1 MKASTVYYK
10 SEHTRH
16 VVVAQGW
23 CCRWNEAGRSD
34 DALENNGEH
43 GLNRSEALGKTGMS
57 LQVKKKKTK
66 KTNTKALQSLQSK
79 QSSNCIQSLVWDNL
93 VVSWPGLIG
102 AIADETQ
109 AHLVAETCT
118 TTFKLVAPRL
128 ANGLWH
134 DYLWWFGA
142 YEKRCSETEILN
154 KQCYV
159 IFSFE
164 FFIYHPYSG
173 HLHDTVCTADVL
185 RLDY

>member
-1 MKASTVYYK
+1 MWWWLKAGVAGEMKQADQTMHWRTMGNTGWT
-10 SEHTRH
+10 EARH
-16 VVVAQGW
+16 WEKLGW
-23 CCRWNEAGRSD
+23 VSRS
-34 DALENNGEH
+34 
-43 GLNRSEALGKTGMS
+43 
-57 LQVKKKKTK
+57 KKTNK
-66 KTNTKALQSLQSK
+66 KNNTKALQSLQSK

-173 HLHDTVCTADVL
+173 HLHDTCTVCTADVL